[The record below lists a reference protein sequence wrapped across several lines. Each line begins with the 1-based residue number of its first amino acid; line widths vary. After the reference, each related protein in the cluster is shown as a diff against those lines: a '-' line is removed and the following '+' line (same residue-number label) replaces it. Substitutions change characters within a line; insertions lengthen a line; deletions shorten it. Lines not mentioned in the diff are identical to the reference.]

1 MLSLQPQ
8 NKQIQ
13 SEGTSSATYVN
24 KNVINSDTP
33 YINAKL
39 QLSKKVPET
48 PYEEM
53 NMAEVHFVYWMFQ
66 SNHKILIIYLYCK
79 ILIKRF

>member
-1 MLSLQPQ
+1 MFLLQPQ
-8 NKQIQ
+8 NKQSQ
-13 SEGTSSATYVN
+13 SDGTSSATYVN

-39 QLSKKVPET
+39 QLSEKVPET

-53 NMAEVHFVYWMFQ
+53 NMTEVHYVLFTKCFNLVISF
-66 SNHKILIIYLYCK
+66 
-79 ILIKRF
+79 